1 MLNIWKT
8 INRKNL
14 EFDRQICEALA
25 KKYQLSEPTRS
36 RFVPETLE
44 YMQAAERRLFF
55 QYSLEFLGQT
65 IYALILQLVLLWL
78 LNAFIL
84 PDFFSHKHLCLA
96 WTSISSYLS

>member
-14 EFDRQICEALA
+14 KFDRKICEALA

-36 RFVPETLE
+36 SFVPETLE
-44 YMQAAERRLFF
+44 YMQTAERRLFL
-55 QYSLEFLGQT
+55 QYSLEFLGQI
-65 IYALILQLVLLWL
+65 IYYSICQLVLLWL

-84 PDFFSHKHLCLA
+84 PDFFSHKHLCLV
-96 WTSISSYLS
+96 WTSISSYFF